1 MHEAAPEA
9 EYFPAAQ
16 SVAVSAARPAPSE
29 SSRAVPPA
37 AYLPAAA
44 AATVMAPSAAPSD
57 EVMMYPGEVLHA
69 TLVVVKAEAAEVIPA
84 GVAPLNVAVHAVGE
98 PPEPSDACAPDPA
111 VP

>member
-1 MHEAAPEA
+1 VHEAAPEA

-57 EVMMYPGEVLHA
+57 EVMMYPGAVLHA
-69 TLVVVKAEAAEVIPA
+69 VSVVVEVEASEVIPA
-84 GVAPLNVAVHAVGE
+84 ALPESLNVVVHAVGV
-98 PPEPSDACAPDPA
+98 ACALFVLPT

>member
-1 MHEAAPEA
+1 MGQSVHEAAPEA

-57 EVMMYPGEVLHA
+57 EVMMYPGAVLHA
-69 TLVVVKAEAAEVIPA
+69 VLSVVVADSAEVI
-84 GVAPLNVAVHAVGE
+84 APLPVE
-98 PPEPSDACAPDPA
+98 E
-111 VP
+111 